1 MQIENGCGN
10 TMMPNERANKQEE
23 KTMLDNHE
31 LPNLDFEAGFVAVG
45 AEADVNGRLV
55 DQITS
60 GIAVFIGSVF

>member
-1 MQIENGCGN
+1 MF
-10 TMMPNERANKQEE
+10 
-23 KTMLDNHE
+23 DNLE

-60 GIAVFIGSVF
+60 GIAVFIGSILD